1 MKWQVVTKRS
11 FDKEFAALQP
21 DTQRRVADAILK
33 LTDDPHPPGHK
44 KLRGSGDYRIRIGDF
59 RVLYSLDGAARI
71 VQLLAVGNRR
81 EIYR

>member
-21 DTQRRVADAILK
+21 ELQRRVADALMK
-33 LTDDPHPPGHK
+33 LADDPLPPGNK
-44 KLRGSGDYRIRIGDF
+44 KLRGSGDYRIRVGDY
-59 RVLYSLDGAARI
+59 RILYSLDGQAHI
-71 VQLLAVGNRR
+71 VRLLAVGHRR